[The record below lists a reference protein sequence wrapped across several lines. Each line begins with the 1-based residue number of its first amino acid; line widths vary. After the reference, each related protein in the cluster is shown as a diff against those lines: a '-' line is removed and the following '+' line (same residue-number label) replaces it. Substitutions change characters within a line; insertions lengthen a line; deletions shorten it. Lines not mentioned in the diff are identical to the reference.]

1 MASCATER
9 GWPSGADG
17 FVKRLTETLSREAWA
32 LDEAVHKY
40 GIVDYRQGRSA
51 YRLTD
56 PPPSAAALS
65 ARTRTL
71 DTRAYSAALGC
82 ATSQRLRTH
91 TISHDFFPIAQ
102 S

>member
-56 PPPSAAALS
+56 PPPSAIELERSILERIRPHWGAPLPTPAH
-65 ARTRTL
+65 A
-71 DTRAYSAALGC
+71 
-82 ATSQRLRTH
+82 
-91 TISHDFFPIAQ
+91 HDQP
-102 S
+102 